1 MKKRIAV
8 LGSTGSV
15 GSQTL
20 DVIRQFP
27 DEFEVIG
34 LSAGNNVE
42 KLASQVDEFSA
53 KYFNCK
59 DASINVIGD
68 SKRISMIDLATHADV
83 DFVMHAT
90 AGVEGLPSV
99 VSSLSAGKSVGLS
112 NKESIVMAGAQ
123 LKKIAHDNGG
133 TIVPIDSEPSALWQ
147 CVIGE
152 VSKPRRYIITAS
164 GGAFRDKT
172 PEQLATVTPEEALN
186 HPTWTM
192 GKKIT
197 IDSATLMN
205 KAFEVIETA
214 SLFDAALDEIDVVI
228 HRQSI
233 VHSLVEMDDGSI
245 KAQLS
250 LPDMRHPIQFALFYP
265 ERRFNETLPAF
276 DLLNARELTFEPMNP
291 SKYPCFELAL
301 SYARKGGTYN
311 SVLAGA
317 DEAAVNLFLERKIA
331 FNEIVAEIEAAL
343 KAHKSKPKFTVDD
356 AIDAANWAYEMTY
369 SRHDTDSHLNDRAA
383 SSI

>member
-1 MKKRIAV
+1 MKNRIAI

-27 DEFEVIG
+27 DDFEVIG
-34 LSAGNNVE
+34 LSAGANVT
-42 KLASQVDEFSA
+42 KLSKQIDEFKPRYFSCVDESVESLCGA
-53 KYFNCK
+53 E
-59 DASINVIGD
+59 
-68 SKRISMIDLATHADV
+68 RIAMTDLAIHEDV

-90 AGVEGLPSV
+90 AGMDGLPCAV
-99 VSSLSAGKSVGLS
+99 ASLSAGKTVGLS
-112 NKESIVMAGAQ
+112 NKESIVMAGVQ
-123 LKKIAHDNGG
+123 LKEIAEKNGG
-133 TIVPIDSEPSALWQ
+133 TILPIDSEPNALWQ

-152 VSKPRRYIITAS
+152 ETKPRRYIITAS

-172 PEQLATVTPEEALN
+172 LTELSNVTPEEALE
-186 HPTWTM
+186 HPTWSM
-192 GKKIT
+192 GPKIT

-214 SLFDAALDEIDVVI
+214 CLFDATFEDIDVVI

-265 ERRFNETLPAF
+265 ERRSNASLPTFNLVDAG
-276 DLLNARELTFEPMNP
+276 ELTFEAMVPA
-291 SKYPCFELAL
+291 KYPCFDLAL
-301 SYARKGGTYN
+301 DYARRGGTYN
-311 SVLAGA
+311 AALAGA
-317 DEAAVNLFLERKIA
+317 DEAAVDLFMQRKIR
-331 FNEIVAEIEAAL
+331 FTEIAGVIEETLNNHEVKLDFSVEDAMNAA
-343 KAHKSKPKFTVDD
+343 D
-356 AIDAANWAYEMTY
+356 WAYRSTY
-369 SRHDTDSHLNDRAA
+369 SRHDRA
-383 SSI
+383 

>member
-1 MKKRIAV
+1 MKKRISI

-27 DEFEVIG
+27 DEFEVVG
-34 LSAGNNVE
+34 LSAGKNIGKLTKQVE
-42 KLASQVDEFSA
+42 EFAPRYFSSIDDSMSEIGSA
-53 KYFNCK
+53 KRL
-59 DASINVIGD
+59 SIT
-68 SKRISMIDLATHADV
+68 DLATHPEV

-90 AGVEGLPSV
+90 AGFDGLP
-99 VSSLSAGKSVGLS
+99 LACAALREGKAVGLS
-112 NKESIVMAGAQ
+112 NKESIVMAGAH
-123 LKKIAHDNGG
+123 LKRIADDNGG
-133 TIVPIDSEPSALWQ
+133 TILPIDSEPSALWQ

-152 VSKPRRYIITAS
+152 KSRPKRYIITAS

-172 PEQLATVTPEEALN
+172 PDELANVTPEEALN

-214 SLFDAALDEIDVVI
+214 SLFDSSFDEIDVVI

-233 VHSLVEMDDGSI
+233 VHSLVEMSDGSI

-250 LPDMRHPIQFALFYP
+250 HPDMRHPIQFALFYP
-265 ERRFNETLPAF
+265 ERRLNDDLPTF
-276 DLLNARELTFEPMNP
+276 DLLEASELTFEAMDP
-291 SKYPCFELAL
+291 SKYPCFDLAMK
-301 SYARKGGTYN
+301 YARIGGTYN
-311 SVLAGA
+311 AVLVGA
-317 DEAAVNLFLERKIA
+317 DEAAVDLFLARKIRFTDIA
-331 FNEIVAEIEAAL
+331 HEIETTV
-343 KAHKSKPKFTVDD
+343 KAHDNQLDFTVED
-356 AIDAANWAYEMTY
+356 AIKASQWAYDTTY
-369 SRHDTDSHLNDRAA
+369 TRHFTR
-383 SSI
+383 

>member
-34 LSAGNNVE
+34 LSAGNNL
-42 KLASQVDEFSA
+42 KRLAEQIDEFGA
-53 KYFNCK
+53 KHFSCNNG
-59 DASINVIGD
+59 SINTIG
-68 SKRISMIDLATHADV
+68 SASRISMIDLATHSDV

-90 AGVEGLPSV
+90 AGVNGLPSAV
-99 VSSLSAGKSVGLS
+99 ASLSAGKSVGLS
-112 NKESIVMAGAQ
+112 NKESIVMAGGQ
-123 LKKIAHDNGG
+123 LKKIASDNGG
-133 TIVPIDSEPSALWQ
+133 TIIPIDSEPSALWQ

-172 PEQLATVTPEEALN
+172 PEQLASVTPEEALN
-186 HPTWTM
+186 HPTWKM

-197 IDSATLMN
+197 VDSATLMN

-214 SLFDAALDEIDVVI
+214 SLFDATFDEIDVVI
-228 HRQSI
+228 HRQSV

-265 ERRFNETLPAF
+265 ERRFNETLPGF
-276 DLLNARELTFEPMNP
+276 SLVDARELTFEPMEP
-291 SKYPCFELAL
+291 ARYPCFKLAL
-301 SYARKGGTYN
+301 DYARKGGTYN
-311 SVLAGA
+311 AVLAGA
-317 DEAAVNLFLERKIA
+317 DEAAVNLFLDRKIA
-331 FNEIVAEIEAAL
+331 FNEIAGEIETTL
-343 KAHKSKPKFTVDD
+343 KSHKYKSEFTVED
-356 AIDAANWAYEMTY
+356 AIVAAGWAYDTTCA
-369 SRHDTDSHLNDRAA
+369 RHAQR
-383 SSI
+383 

>member
-1 MKKRIAV
+1 MKKRIAI

-27 DEFEVIG
+27 DEFEVVG
-34 LSAGNNVE
+34 LSAGNNVD
-42 KLASQVDEFSA
+42 KLAKQIDEF
-53 KYFNCK
+53 
-59 DASINVIGD
+59 DARFFSCFDESIDTISGAD
-68 SKRISMIDLATHADV
+68 RIRMTDLATHSDV

-90 AGVEGLPSV
+90 AGVEGLPCAV
-99 VSSLSAGKSVGLS
+99 ASLSAGKNVGLS

-123 LKKIAHDNGG
+123 LKEVASKNGG
-133 TIVPIDSEPSALWQ
+133 TILPIDSEPSALWQ

-152 VSKPRRYIITAS
+152 ESKPRRYIITAS

-172 PEQLATVTPEEALN
+172 PEDLADVTPEEALN
-186 HPTWTM
+186 HPTWSM
-192 GKKIT
+192 GNKIT

-205 KAFEVIETA
+205 KAFEVIET
-214 SLFDAALDEIDVVI
+214 SFLFDATFEDIDVVI

-265 ERRFNETLPAF
+265 ERRFNATLPDFNLVEAG
-276 DLLNARELTFEPMNP
+276 ELTFEAMVPA
-291 SKYPCFELAL
+291 KYPCFDLAL
-301 SYARKGGTYN
+301 EYSRLGGTYN
-311 SVLAGA
+311 AALAGA
-317 DEAAVNLFLERKIA
+317 DEAAVNLFMQRKIGFTDIA
-331 FNEIVAEIEAAL
+331 AEIRATLGEHQVKQDFTIEDAIEAAE
-343 KAHKSKPKFTVDD
+343 
-356 AIDAANWAYEMTY
+356 WAYRCTY
-369 SRHDTDSHLNDRAA
+369 SRHSDS
-383 SSI
+383 

>member
-1 MKKRIAV
+1 MKKRIAI

-27 DEFEVIG
+27 DEFEVVG
-34 LSAGNNVE
+34 LSAGNNVN
-42 KLASQVDEFSA
+42 KLAKQIDEF
-53 KYFNCK
+53 
-59 DASINVIGD
+59 DARFFSCIDESIDTISGAE
-68 SKRISMIDLATHADV
+68 RIRMTDLATHSDV

-90 AGVEGLPSV
+90 AGVEGLPCAV
-99 VSSLSAGKSVGLS
+99 ASLSAGKNVGLS

-123 LKKIAHDNGG
+123 LKEVASKNGG
-133 TIVPIDSEPSALWQ
+133 TILPIDSEPSALWQ

-152 VSKPRRYIITAS
+152 ESKPRRYIITAS

-172 PEQLATVTPEEALN
+172 PEDLADVTPEEALN
-186 HPTWTM
+186 HPTWSM
-192 GKKIT
+192 GNKIT

-205 KAFEVIETA
+205 KAFEVIET
-214 SLFDAALDEIDVVI
+214 SFLFDATFEDIDVVI

-265 ERRFNETLPAF
+265 ERRFNATLPDFNLVEAG
-276 DLLNARELTFEPMNP
+276 ELTFEAMVPA
-291 SKYPCFELAL
+291 KYPCFDLAL
-301 SYARKGGTYN
+301 KYSRLGGTYN
-311 SVLAGA
+311 AALAGA
-317 DEAAVNLFLERKIA
+317 DEAAVNLFMQRKIGFTDIA
-331 FNEIVAEIEAAL
+331 AEIRATLGEHQVKQDFTIEDAIEAAE
-343 KAHKSKPKFTVDD
+343 
-356 AIDAANWAYEMTY
+356 WAYRCTY
-369 SRHDTDSHLNDRAA
+369 SRHIDS
-383 SSI
+383 

>member
-1 MKKRIAV
+1 MKKRIAI

-27 DEFEVIG
+27 DDFEVIG
-34 LSAGNNVE
+34 LTAGNNVE
-42 KLASQVDEFSA
+42 KLARQSREFGA
-53 KYFNCK
+53 KYFSCK
-59 DASINVIGD
+59 DELVDELGD
-68 SKRISMIDLATHADV
+68 AKRMSMIDLATHPDV

-90 AGVEGLPSV
+90 AGFEGLPAAV
-99 VSSLSAGKSVGLS
+99 ASLAAGKPVGLS
-112 NKESIVMAGAQ
+112 NKESIVMAGSQ
-123 LKKIAHDNGG
+123 LKQIADDNGG
-133 TIVPIDSEPSALWQ
+133 TIIPIDSEPSALWQ
-147 CVIGE
+147 CIIGE
-152 VSKPRRYIITAS
+152 VSRPRRYIITAS

-172 PEQLATVTPEEALN
+172 NAELASVTPEEALN

-214 SLFDAALDEIDVVI
+214 SLFDATLDEIDVVI

-265 ERRFNETLPAF
+265 ERRFNETLPDF
-276 DLLNARELTFEPMNP
+276 DLISARELTFEPMDP
-291 SKYPCFELAL
+291 SKYPCFDMAITH
-301 SYARKGGTYN
+301 ARKGGTYN
-311 SVLAGA
+311 AALTGA
-317 DEAAVNLFLERKIA
+317 DEAAVNLFLSRKIGFTDIA
-331 FNEIVAEIEAAL
+331 GEIETTLDAHQAKADFTIEDAIEVAEWAYQTTMSRHEAA
-343 KAHKSKPKFTVDD
+343 V
-356 AIDAANWAYEMTY
+356 
-369 SRHDTDSHLNDRAA
+369 
-383 SSI
+383 

>member
-1 MKKRIAV
+1 MRKRIAI

-20 DVIRQFP
+20 EIIRQFP
-27 DEFEVIG
+27 DEFEIIG
-34 LSAGNNVE
+34 LAAGNNVE
-42 KLASQVDEFSA
+42 KLAHQVAEFDA
-53 KYFNCK
+53 KYFSCI
-59 DASINVIGD
+59 DGSINNIGNA
-68 SKRISMIDLATHADV
+68 KRISTIDLATHPDV

-90 AGVEGLPSV
+90 AGIEGLPTAV
-99 VSSLSAGKSVGLS
+99 ASLGAGKSVGLS

-123 LKKIAHDNGG
+123 LKNIANNNGG
-133 TIVPIDSEPSALWQ
+133 MIIPVDSEPSALWQ
-147 CVIGE
+147 CIIGE

-172 PEQLATVTPEEALN
+172 SEQLVLVTPEEALK
-186 HPTWTM
+186 HPTWIM
-192 GKKIT
+192 GNKIT

-214 SLFDAALDEIDVVI
+214 SLFDTTLDEIEVVL

-233 VHSLVEMDDGSI
+233 VHSLVEMHDGSI

-265 ERRFNETLPAF
+265 ERRFNKTLPNF
-276 DLLNARELTFEPMNP
+276 DLVAVRELTFEAMDP
-291 SKYPCFELAL
+291 SKYPCFKLAL

-311 SVLAGA
+311 AALAGS

-331 FNEIVAEIEAAL
+331 FSEIAVEIERTL
-343 KAHKSKPKFTVDD
+343 MAHEPKSEFTVGD
-356 AIDAANWAYEMTY
+356 AIDAAKWAYNITY
-369 SRHDTDSHLNDRAA
+369 SRHTVPNK
-383 SSI
+383 